1 VALGLNSVR
10 LQEASP
16 VGVDFTAGVSSND
29 AFSFWKL
36 SEQWRDRLSPII
48 GPSQAGTE
56 HYLFELYL
64 DEKQRRPSARLGTY
78 YGIKRLLPASVRHWL
93 NWTVVRA
100 RRHSPFPSWPCESA
114 LLEFWATWL
123 NCALESIETNDGWHI
138 GFWPSNARCCI
149 VLTHDVESP
158 QGMARM
164 ERVADI
170 EEQHG
175 FLSSWNLPLAQY
187 AIDWATVERVRAR
200 GFEIGAHGLA
210 HDGKLFRSEA
220 DFAELTP
227 QLERLANEHSLRGF
241 RSPSTLRRAEW
252 IARMAFE
259 YDSSFAD
266 TEPYEPQPG
275 GTCSLFPFQLG
286 GLIELPYTLPQ
297 DHTLLH
303 LLHRDPFQL
312 WWLKAQWI
320 AGAGGM
326 ILALSHPDYMGAGE
340 LLRRYGEFLKR
351 LRDLPQTWRALPST
365 VAQWWRRR
373 AQMSLCIENGEPMIL
388 GDDIGGAVAVRLSS
402 EPLSRVR

>member
-1 VALGLNSVR
+1 M
-10 LQEASP
+10 
-16 VGVDFTAGVSSND
+16 
-29 AFSFWKL
+29 
-36 SEQWRDRLSPII
+36 I
-48 GPSQAGTE
+48 
-56 HYLFELYL
+56 H
-64 DEKQRRPSARLGTY
+64 
-78 YGIKRLLPASVRHWL
+78 
-93 NWTVVRA
+93 A
-100 RRHSPFPSWPCESA
+100 RRNSSFPSWPCESA

-123 NCALESIETNDGWHI
+123 RRALESIGSDDGWHV
-138 GFWPSNARCCI
+138 GFWPDNARCCI

-158 QGMARM
+158 RGLARI

-170 EEQHG
+170 EEQLG

-187 AIDWATVERVRAR
+187 AIDWAMVERLRAR

-220 DFAELTP
+220 DFAELKP
-227 QLERLANEHSLRGF
+227 KLERLAREHSLQGF
-241 RSPSTLRRAEW
+241 RSPSTLRRADW
-252 IARMAFE
+252 IGRMAFE

-266 TEPYEPQPG
+266 SEPYEPQRG
-275 GTCSLFPFQLG
+275 GTCSLFPFHLG

-340 LLRRYGEFLKR
+340 LLHRYGEFLKR
-351 LRDLPQTWRALPST
+351 LRDLPSAWHALPST
-365 VAQWWRRR
+365 VARWWRRR
-373 AQMSLCIENGEPMIL
+373 TQMHLCTENGQPVIVG
-388 GDDIGGAVAVRLSS
+388 GDVAGAAAVRLGS
-402 EPLSRVR
+402 EPLGRVR